1 MPVIKDVLT
10 ICARGLHMDEIDF
23 LIIEILIVSCPELFL
38 FCKSLTIFTISYSLT
53 RVKKKEFVLGLDSY
67 SVKVGGGWMG

>member
-1 MPVIKDVLT
+1 
-10 ICARGLHMDEIDF
+10 MDEIDF

-53 RVKKKEFVLGLDSY
+53 GVKKKEFVSGLDR
-67 SVKVGGGWMG
+67 